1 MQLSAHQR
9 LIFFAAVVLCAGST
23 GCLALPDRVL
33 EPQFHNPFP
42 QIYRVAVLPF
52 FNQSAD
58 PTVDGEAVAMAY
70 YNELQNIPGFE
81 VMPVGVAKQMLAAS
95 MTASGREPRSGIEF
109 QRLARQMGVDAV
121 LVGSVTE
128 FSPYYPPRM
137 GLSVDW
143 FAANPSFHPI
153 PAGYGL
159 PWGRAEEEY
168 IPSTLVQEAEFA
180 LAREQ
185 LKTQTPGLLP
195 DPVLDGKIAPAGHTG
210 LPSSRGSASPTPS
223 HTAANTPTPAS
234 RVGSGAIASTA
245 QQSPAG
251 APQNPH
257 QQYTP
262 PGVGGIA
269 ADGSGGAAMLPGDRL
284 AAQPAL
290 PENWPDP
297 RGFIPLPPASHP
309 PHARPQAAP
318 IMTHTRIYHGQDAK
332 FTERLATYYYLR
344 DDARFG
350 GWPAYLE
357 RPSDFIRF
365 CCYLHVTETL
375 AARGGTGDA
384 RVVYRWPIRRY
395 ER

>member
-1 MQLSAHQR
+1 MTSSLHTR
-9 LIFFAAVVLCAGST
+9 LIAFAAALLCAASG
-23 GCLALPDRVL
+23 GCLALPDRIL

-52 FNQSAD
+52 FNQSAE
-58 PTVDGEAVAMAY
+58 PTVDGDAVAMAY
-70 YNELQNIPGFE
+70 FNELQNIPGFE

-95 MTASGREPRSGIEF
+95 ITATGREPHSGVEF
-109 QRLARQMGVDAV
+109 QRLARLMGVDAV
-121 LVGSVTE
+121 LVGSITE
-128 FSPYYPPRM
+128 YSPYYPPRM

-143 FAANPSFHPI
+143 YAANPTFHPI

-159 PWGRAEEEY
+159 PWGRAEEEF

-185 LKTQTPGLLP
+185 LKTQTPELPP
-195 DPVLDGKIAPAGHTG
+195 DPVADGKIAPA
-210 LPSSRGSASPTPS
+210 S
-223 HTAANTPTPAS
+223 HTSKDKLARTSMSAAKKSAPPAPI
-234 RVGSGAIASTA
+234 GAGVIGPLAPRSINGK
-245 QQSPAG
+245 QDFPANAAGG
-251 APQNPH
+251 AAA
-257 QQYTP
+257 
-262 PGVGGIA
+262 GIA
-269 ADGSGGAAMLPGDRL
+269 ASGIGGAAPPPLP
-284 AAQPAL
+284 AQPSL

-297 RGFIPLPPASHP
+297 RGFIPPPPGHEP
-309 PHARPQAAP
+309 PHPCPQIAP

-357 RPSDFIRF
+357 RPSDFVRF

>member
-1 MQLSAHQR
+1 MRSSPYKR
-9 LIFFAAVVLCAGST
+9 LALLAAALLCAASS
-23 GCLALPDRVL
+23 GCLALPDRIL

-52 FNQSAD
+52 FNQSAE
-58 PTVDGEAVAMAY
+58 PTVDGEAIAMAY
-70 YNELQNIPGFE
+70 YNELQMIPGFE
-81 VMPVGVAKQMLAAS
+81 VMPVGVARQMLAAS
-95 MTASGREPRSGIEF
+95 MNASGKEPRSGAEF

-128 FSPYYPPRM
+128 YSPYYPPRI

-143 FAANPSFHPI
+143 YAANPSFHPI

-159 PWGRAEEEY
+159 PWGRAEEEF

-185 LKTQTPGLLP
+185 LKTQTPDLP
-195 DPVLDGKIAPAGHTG
+195 ADPVVDGKVAPASHQR
-210 LPSSRGSASPTPS
+210 LMNAKQSSPIGAGISASSAKQQASGSQECPP
-223 HTAANTPTPAS
+223 HAAA
-234 RVGSGAIASTA
+234 GIADSGAASGNT
-245 QQSPAG
+245 
-251 APQNPH
+251 
-257 QQYTP
+257 
-262 PGVGGIA
+262 
-269 ADGSGGAAMLPGDRL
+269 GAAPLP
-284 AAQPAL
+284 AAQLPAQPTL
-290 PENWPDP
+290 PESWPDP
-297 RGFIPLPPASHP
+297 RGFIPLPPGPQP
-309 PHARPQAAP
+309 PHPRPQIAP

>member
-1 MQLSAHQR
+1 MRSSPNTR
-9 LIFFAAVVLCAGST
+9 LALLAAALICAAST
-23 GCLALPDRVL
+23 GCLALPDRIL

-52 FNQSAD
+52 FNQSAE

-70 YNELQNIPGFE
+70 YNELQMIPGFE
-81 VMPVGVAKQMLAAS
+81 VMPVGVARQMLAAS
-95 MTASGREPRSGIEF
+95 ITASGREPRSGVEF

-128 FSPYYPPRM
+128 YSPYYPPRM

-143 FAANPSFHPI
+143 YAANPSFHPI
-153 PAGYGL
+153 PTGYGL
-159 PWGRAEEEY
+159 PWGRAEEEF

-185 LKTQTPGLLP
+185 LKTQTPELPP
-195 DPVLDGKIAPAGHTG
+195 DPVADGKIAPASHVSQTATSPVKKSAPPSPIGTG
-210 LPSSRGSASPTPS
+210 VTAPPDPPQN
-223 HTAANTPTPAS
+223 TAAGIVAS
-234 RVGSGAIASTA
+234 GTASGI
-245 QQSPAG
+245 
-251 APQNPH
+251 
-257 QQYTP
+257 
-262 PGVGGIA
+262 
-269 ADGSGGAAMLPGDRL
+269 GGAAPPPLP
-284 AAQPAL
+284 AQPLL
-290 PENWPDP
+290 PDNWPDP
-297 RGFIPLPPASHP
+297 RGFIPLPPGPQP
-309 PHARPQAAP
+309 PHVRPQIAP

-350 GWPAYLE
+350 GWPGYLE